1 MTGDT
6 IRSIHRWGAVLSAAL
21 VGGSVFAFVLE
32 GSASGLGVLLGLFG
46 PLFGFY
52 FVGAELQY
60 STTFAVVGEE
70 LLRGVVWY
78 FGSLVGWAYI
88 LTGSETVPVSGV
100 AGVALPAGT
109 AVAIVL
115 GLVAIRYSTG
125 LELKIHSGDGYLLAS
140 IAAAFVGGFGVLYLV
155 LVWEY
160 SWVWLPLY
168 VVAMVLALG
177 YWSRAGERVQ
187 SPPQ

>member
-6 IRSIHRWGAVLSAAL
+6 IRSIHRWGAVLSVVL
-21 VGGSVFAFVLE
+21 VGGSIVAFVLQ
-32 GSASGLGVLLGLFG
+32 GAASGVGVLLGLFG

-60 STTFAVVGEE
+60 STTFAVMGEE

-88 LTGSETVPVSGV
+88 LTGSETIPVSGV

-109 AVAIVL
+109 ALAIVV
-115 GLVAIRYSTG
+115 GLILTRSVTG
-125 LELKIHSGDGYLLAS
+125 LELKVQTGDGYVLATMT
-140 IAAAFVGGFGVLYLV
+140 AVFVGGFGVLYLV
-155 LVWEY
+155 LVREY

-168 VVAMVLALG
+168 VVAAVLALG
-177 YWSRAGERVQ
+177 YWWHHGAGIHSQPR
-187 SPPQ
+187 